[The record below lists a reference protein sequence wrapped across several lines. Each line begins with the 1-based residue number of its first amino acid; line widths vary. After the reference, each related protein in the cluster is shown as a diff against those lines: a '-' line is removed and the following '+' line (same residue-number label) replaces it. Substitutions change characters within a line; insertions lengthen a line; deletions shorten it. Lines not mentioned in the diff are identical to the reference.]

1 MCLLSLFCEPGG
13 IIGWGF
19 LILQYSEYHVVSYM
33 NNSYVNNEPQ
43 NIDARGVQELWLMAA
58 REVGVELF
66 FKKI

>member
-43 NIDARGVQELWLMAA
+43 NIDARGVLQELY
-58 REVGVELF
+58 
-66 FKKI
+66 